1 MALVQN
7 DFSSTQAQ
15 EASKKDIISKHVN
28 QNSGDSYYVPES
40 QQYKYNG
47 RPSET
52 IEDRRSSSF
61 NGDSSP
67 IVFPGDLSGDFY
79 ISFNAYK
86 FSQNRFEEAKREFSF
101 EKSIYLPLPQSI
113 TDSFG
118 ASYTAE
124 NLYFVGNAIRNDIT
138 NVSTSEGT
146 TSFNNMF
153 SQGGMNRA
161 ASRISDY
168 ISSLSSDQGVRQ
180 AAAAFGVAALSNPNM
195 GILGAAAKTS
205 FQVTTNPYPV
215 MIYSGTGFKSFSF
228 EWTLYPEDASE
239 TETIKKIVGY
249 FRREMLPEQDKNN
262 PSILKTPAIWEI
274 TLKPDSHTKKFKR
287 CVITGLEVNYTPN
300 GAAFIYSRDLNSDP
314 QRVPA
319 GVSIRVNFQEIELWL
334 ANDFSTN
341 ESQGFDYI
349 DTVKANQIV
358 FESRVAASLDDQ
370 VEEERE
376 ARRPENRGIF
386 STPTNIGS

>member
-15 EASKKDIISKHVN
+15 EESKKSIISKHSN
-28 QNSGDSYYVPES
+28 QLTESYYIPES
-40 QQYKYNG
+40 KQYTYQG

-61 NGDSSP
+61 NGDTSP

-79 ISFNAYK
+79 ISFNAFK
-86 FSQNRFEEAKREFSF
+86 FSQDRFEEAKRNFSY
-101 EKSIYLPLPQSI
+101 EKSVYLPLPQSI

-124 NLYFVGNAIRNDIT
+124 NLYFVGNAIRNDLT
-138 NVSTSEGT
+138 NVATSEGS
-146 TSFNNMF
+146 TSFNNLF
-153 SQGGMNRA
+153 SQGGMNRS
-161 ASRISDY
+161 ASRIADY
-168 ISSLSSDQGVRQ
+168 ISSLGSDQGVRQ

-228 EWTLYPEDASE
+228 EWTFYPEDASE

-249 FRREMLPEQDKNN
+249 FRREMLPEQDINN

-274 TLKPDSHTKKFKR
+274 VLKPDSHTKKFKR
-287 CVITGLEVNYTPN
+287 SVITGLEVNYTPN
-300 GAAFIYSRDLNSDP
+300 GAAFIFSRSAVSDP

-319 GVSIRVNFQEIELWL
+319 GVSVRVNFQEIELWL
-334 ANDFSTN
+334 ANDFSN
-341 ESQGFDYI
+341 LEYQGFDYI
-349 DTVKANQIV
+349 DVNKATQPTQS
-358 FESRVAASLDDQ
+358 FTDLDQ
-370 VEEERE
+370 QAERREERE
-376 ARRPENRGIF
+376 ARSPENRGIF